1 MFKHLREFILLQ
13 AEKFGP
19 KKESVFYTA
28 LLQWIWSEELL
39 NDETIESINFEN
51 FNLNYLLELII
62 RDGAEAVI
70 FFLLGTAFPVI
81 EPQRLYFSK
90 GLLD

>member
-70 FFLLGTAFPVI
+70 FFLGTAFPVI

>member
-1 MFKHLREFILLQ
+1 MRFFRSKQTEKMFKHLREFILLQ

-70 FFLLGTAFPVI
+70 FFSSWYRIPCN
-81 EPQRLYFSK
+81 
-90 GLLD
+90 